1 MFVGG
6 FVKPIGE
13 IVLLS
18 SITASLFEKYRYQC
32 LSLCALV
39 IALAASMAPAQ
50 ALDIDVSEYTL
61 ENGMKVIVIPD
72 HRAPVVTHMVW
83 YRVGSADEELG
94 KSGIAHYLEHLL
106 FKGTKRFEPGEFSK
120 IIRLNGGE
128 DNAFTS
134 YDYTAYYERIATD
147 RLELVMDLGADRMA
161 NAVFGDKD
169 IKTEL
174 EVVKEERR
182 SRTDNNPEALL
193 REQLSAAA
201 YTAHTYG
208 RPVIG
213 WMSEV
218 ENLAA
223 VDAQAFYRKY
233 YTPSNAALVV
243 AGDVDPAKVRDL
255 AVKYYGKLK
264 NTAPTPVR
272 ARTQEPTPIAAKRV
286 EMSDPRVASPS
297 ISRTYLVPGVNQAPP
312 GVSEA
317 LDLLG
322 EALGSGT
329 SSYLYSELVTR
340 QKIASQVSS
349 WHNGDT
355 LDGGEISIGLDPA
368 PGVDVK
374 VAEEALDAALHE
386 LLKQGV
392 AEDLVERA
400 RNQLVASNVYAID
413 SQFRLAYIFGAAFAI
428 GRSVEQTKGWIS
440 RIRQVTAQQVSDAA
454 RNYLKLSN
462 SATGVLVPA
471 PEKAASA
478 TSN

>member
-1 MFVGG
+1 ML
-6 FVKPIGE
+6 IGE
-13 IVLLS
+13 NDLPNSVTVGLL
-18 SITASLFEKYRYQC
+18 EQCRYRC
-32 LSLCALV
+32 LALCALL
-39 IALAASMAPAQ
+39 LAMATSVAPAQ

-83 YRVGSADEELG
+83 VRVGSADEELG

-106 FKGTKRFEPGEFSK
+106 FKGTERVKPGEFSK

-134 YDYTAYYERIATD
+134 YDFTAYYERIATD
-147 RLELVMDLGADRMA
+147 RLELVMDLGADRFA
-161 NAVFGDKD
+161 NTLFDDKD

-182 SRTDNNPEALL
+182 SRTENNPAALL
-193 REQLSAAA
+193 REQLSAAT

-218 ENLAA
+218 TKLAA
-223 VDAQAFYRKY
+223 ADAQAFYRKY

-243 AGDVDPAKVRDL
+243 AGDVDAEKVHEL

-264 NTAPTPVR
+264 NTVPTPAR

-297 ISRTYLVPGVNQAPP
+297 IARTYLVPGVNQAPA
-312 GVSEA
+312 GESEA

-322 EALGSGT
+322 QALGSGS

-355 LDGGEISIGLDPA
+355 LDGGEISVRLSPA

-374 VAEEALDAALHE
+374 AAEEALDAALHN
-386 LLKQGV
+386 LLKNGV
-392 AEDLVERA
+392 EEDLLERA

-428 GRSVEQTKGWIS
+428 GRSVEHTLGWTN
-440 RIRQVTAQQVSDAA
+440 RIKQVTVQQVNDVA
-454 RNYLKLSN
+454 RKYLKLRN

-471 PEKAASA
+471 PARAASA

>member
-1 MFVGG
+1 MFKSVVFSMLENGRAA
-6 FVKPIGE
+6 
-13 IVLLS
+13 
-18 SITASLFEKYRYQC
+18 TAALFG
-32 LSLCALV
+32 LV
-39 IALAASMAPAQ
+39 FAVIISATPVR
-50 ALDIDVSEYTL
+50 ALDVDVSEYTL
-61 ENGMKVIVIPD
+61 DNGMTVIVIPD

-83 YRVGSADEELG
+83 VRVGSADEELG

-106 FKGTKRFEPGEFSK
+106 FKGTERLKPGEFSK

-134 YDYTAYYERIATD
+134 YDFTAYFERIATD
-147 RLELVMDLGADRMA
+147 RLELVMDLGADRFA
-161 NAVFGDKD
+161 NTTFDDRD

-182 SRTDNNPEALL
+182 SRTENNPAALL
-193 REQLSAAA
+193 REQLTAAA

-218 ENLAA
+218 EALTAA
-223 VDAQAFYRKY
+223 DAESFYRKY

-243 AGDVDPAKVRDL
+243 AGDVDPEKVHEL

-264 NTAPTPVR
+264 NTASTPER
-272 ARTQEPTPIAAKRV
+272 ARTQEPMPIAAKRV
-286 EMSDPRVASPS
+286 EMSDPRTASPS
-297 ISRTYLVPGVNQAPP
+297 IARKYLVPGVNQAPP

-317 LDLLG
+317 LDVLG
-322 EALGSGT
+322 QVLGSGS
-329 SSYLYSELVTR
+329 SSYLYTELVIR

-355 LDGGEISIGLDPA
+355 LDGGEISISIAPA

-374 VAEEALDAALHE
+374 AAEEALDAALHRLFKDGISE
-386 LLKQGV
+386 
-392 AEDLVERA
+392 ERVERA
-400 RNQLVASNVYAID
+400 RKQLVASNVYAID

-428 GRSVEQTKGWIS
+428 GRSVEHTKQWS
-440 RIRQVTAQQVSDAA
+440 NRIKQVTAEQVNDAA
-454 RNYLKLSN
+454 RAYLNLKN

-471 PEKAASA
+471 PSKAASA